1 MTFSATPSRYRLLP
15 SPRRVPPLPL
25 GKLVVSLVVVVR
37 FSVVQFSLATNFTP
51 VQRRKNYAVDHIGE
65 GDRLADSVDEDR
77 PGFLIPRA

>member
-37 FSVVQFSLATNFTP
+37 FSVVQFSLATNFTL
-51 VQRRKNYAVDHIGE
+51 VQRRKNCAVDHIG
-65 GDRLADSVDEDR
+65 
-77 PGFLIPRA
+77 RATGLPTALTKIGPVS